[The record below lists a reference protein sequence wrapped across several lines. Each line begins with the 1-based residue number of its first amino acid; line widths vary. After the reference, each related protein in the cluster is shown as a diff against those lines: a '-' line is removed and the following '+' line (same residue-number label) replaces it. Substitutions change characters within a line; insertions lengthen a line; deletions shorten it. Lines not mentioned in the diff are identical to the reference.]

1 MASILLSPEFVL
13 NSLVVP
19 SGKTRVEF
27 CDLHPDARGLYIEV
41 SSSNPGHGTYRLRTK
56 VDGKSTH
63 FVIGKTSEVTLQ
75 SARQQT
81 NALKAQLA
89 SGVNPKAAETKAAKR
104 MLTFDQYYEL
114 HYTVLKC
121 QKRSIKR
128 DSQLYRIRIKPV
140 FGHIPLDQ
148 ITRQQIQSFHVSL
161 LKSGELA
168 PASCDLHLRFLK
180 HAMFLAQDLG
190 LYPGP
195 NPCSRVPMSG
205 VDNKLQDA
213 PSGEAL
219 ERLMHVL
226 NQGKNKPVC
235 LAAKYLMATGA
246 RVNEGLSARWV
257 DIDIEK
263 RTWVIA
269 AKTAKS
275 GRMRTVPLN
284 DSALDVL
291 RQLDTKDEFEYL
303 FVNRRTKTRFF
314 TIAKAW
320 KRICADA
327 NIKARLHSLRHF
339 FGASLACS
347 NVDILTISKLLG
359 HASVTTS
366 QRYSALNQE
375 ALLRGSQQASMAMKG
390 VSMQAT
396 AAAAPASTPA
406 V

>member
-1 MASILLSPEFVL
+1 MATILLTPEFIL
-13 NSLVVP
+13 NGLTVP
-19 SGKTRVEF
+19 TGRTRVEF

-41 SSSNPGHGTYRLRTK
+41 SSSNPGQGIYRVRLK
-56 VDGKSTH
+56 VNGKSTH
-63 FVIGKTSEVTLQ
+63 FLVGKTSEVTLQ

-81 NALKAQLA
+81 TALKSQLA
-89 SGVNPKAAETKAAKR
+89 SGVNPKATEGKAIKQ
-104 MLTFDQYYEL
+104 MLNFDQYYEL

-180 HAMFLAQDLG
+180 HAFFLAQDLG

-219 ERLMHVL
+219 ERLMNVL

-235 LAAKYLMATGA
+235 LAAKFLMATGA

-275 GRMRTVPLN
+275 GRMRTLPLN
-284 DSALDVL
+284 DSALEVL
-291 RQLDTKDEFEYL
+291 RQLDTKGEFEHL
-303 FVNRRTKTRFF
+303 FVNRRTGTRYF

-320 KRICADA
+320 KHICAEA
-327 NIKARLHSLRHF
+327 NVKARLHSLRHF
-339 FGASLACS
+339 FGSTLACS
-347 NVDILTISKLLG
+347 RRASRYLSPDSCSHLLNIVVNRMLLDD
-359 HASVTTS
+359 AI
-366 QRYSALNQE
+366 AL
-375 ALLRGSQQASMAMKG
+375 G
-390 VSMQAT
+390 VERDGTDGRPVARIT
-396 AAAAPASTPA
+396 
-406 V
+406 